1 MSNPKIFGITGWK
14 NSGKTTMTCKLIEEF
29 VKRGYKVASIKHA
42 HHTFDVDHE
51 GTDSHAHRMAGA
63 GEVAITSAKRW
74 AIMHEMA
81 GSDEPTLADILEKLS
96 PCDIVLIEGY
106 KKETHPKIETIRME
120 FRRDNAIWKED
131 KTIVAI
137 ATDGTEDDCAL
148 PKYTQEAISDI
159 ADMITDTIKLG
170 KPGKPNVGH

>member
-51 GTDSHAHRMAGA
+51 GTDSHSHRMAGA

-81 GSDEPTLADILEKLS
+81 GSEEPTLAEILEKLS

-106 KKETHPKIETIRME
+106 KKENHPKIETIRME
-120 FRRDNAIWKED
+120 FRRDHAIWKED

-159 ADMITDTIKLG
+159 ADMISDTIKLG
-170 KPGKPNVGH
+170 KPNVGN